1 MCIRIGLNC
10 LVKGLENQ
18 WVVVALTEHIG
29 HNVPIAEAQNGGHFL
44 QPCGFAFRK
53 PICGKPSVPHE
64 AAHKPTQWD
73 TPFPRASPGLRHRCG
88 VVLLPKGISPLYLV
102 QFLAGHAP
110 FPPDTAC
117 AELLNLNLR
126 LLQFG
131 SGGLILLP
139 LPAPVFPNR
148 RVHVRTCW

>member
-29 HNVPIAEAQNGGHFL
+29 HNVPIAEVQNGGHFL

-73 TPFPRASPGLRHRCG
+73 TPFPRASPGFRKAS
-88 VVLLPKGISPLYLV
+88 LLFTSSN
-102 QFLAGHAP
+102 FLAGHAP

-139 LPAPVFPNR
+139 LPAPVFSNR
-148 RVHVRTCW
+148 SVHVRTCW